1 MFISLSKKSLEQRF
15 FSHLLIGVF
24 VYHECTMRQHAEM
37 GDVLTGKLL
46 KKNVEYTNQIL
57 FHLYQDPA
65 DCQFSRKKKRDL
77 RIYDPFAIN
86 KIKLKFY

>member
-1 MFISLSKKSLEQRF
+1 
-15 FSHLLIGVF
+15 
-24 VYHECTMRQHAEM
+24 MRQHAEM

-57 FHLYQDPA
+57 FHLYQDSA
-65 DCQFSRKKKRDL
+65 DCQYSRKKPG
-77 RIYDPFAIN
+77 IYDPFAIN

>member
-15 FSHLLIGVF
+15 FFTPVIGVF

-37 GDVLTGKLL
+37 GDVLTGK
-46 KKNVEYTNQIL
+46 
-57 FHLYQDPA
+57 
-65 DCQFSRKKKRDL
+65 
-77 RIYDPFAIN
+77 RIYDPFAMN

>member
-15 FSHLLIGVF
+15 FFTPVIGVF

-37 GDVLTGKLL
+37 GDVLTGKLY
-46 KKNVEYTNQIL
+46 KKKPVEYTYKIL
-57 FHLYQDPA
+57 FHLCQDSA
-65 DCQFSRKKKRDL
+65 DCQFSRRKKNE
-77 RIYDPFAIN
+77 IYDPFAMK